1 MKVLIVPERRWPALL
16 VAVVLTAL
24 GTAGCSSGDDG
35 DKADKKDTPGNAANP
50 APAPGP
56 AFAFS
61 ISAAD
66 VQSAA
71 PQAPP
76 FPEDLKA
83 AVKASLDTYLANG
96 VVAPLRTGQP
106 PAGLEGIFT
115 GAAGARVAAGHP
127 DRVALL
133 EEGQPVSGKVTQD
146 RADLKLSALIDG
158 AGAPAVV
165 TAQVDLAVTV
175 KGKDTTLTVARTGE
189 LTLVFD
195 NNAWRIDAFDMRTA
209 RDSK

>member
-1 MKVLIVPERRWPALL
+1 MITALL
-16 VAVVLTAL
+16 AL
-24 GTAGCSSGDDG
+24 AGTAGCSDDDDNSDG
-35 DKADKKDTPGNAANP
+35 PGATAKPGEP
-50 APAPGP
+50 APAPEP
-56 AFAFS
+56 AFAFT

-66 VQSAA
+66 VRSPA

-96 VVAPLRTGQP
+96 VVAPLRTGNP
-106 PAGLEGIFT
+106 PGGLEGVFT
-115 GAAGARVAAGHP
+115 GAAGARLAAGQP

-146 RADLKLSALIDG
+146 RADAKLTALIDG

-165 TAQVDLAVTV
+165 TALVDFAVSV
-175 KGKDTTLTVARTGE
+175 KGKGTTLSVVRTGE
-189 LTLVFD
+189 LALVFD
-195 NNAWRIDAFDMRTA
+195 NNAWRIDGFDLRTA

>member
-1 MKVLIVPERRWPALL
+1 MKVFTAVDRRWPALL
-16 VAVVLTAL
+16 IAAALAVL
-24 GTAGCSSGDDG
+24 GATGCSDGDDEKKAR
-35 DKADKKDTPGNAANP
+35 DSNKADPAAP
-50 APAPGP
+50 ES

-61 ISAAD
+61 VSAAD
-66 VQSAA
+66 VQSGA

-96 VVAPLRTGQP
+96 VVAPLATGQP

-115 GAAGARVAAGHP
+115 GAAGARVAPGHP

-146 RADLKLSALIDG
+146 RADLKLTALIDA

-165 TAQVDLAVTV
+165 TAQVDLALTV
-175 KGKDTTLTVARTGE
+175 KGKDTTLAVVRTGE
-189 LTLVFD
+189 FTLVFD
-195 NNAWRIDAFDMRTA
+195 NNAWRIDAFDLRTA